1 MTKRAANRLLLEK
14 SPYLLQHAYNPVDW
28 YPWGAAAFAKA
39 QREEKPVF
47 LSIGYST
54 CHWCHVMERE
64 SFEDPE
70 VAKLLNETFVCIKVD
85 REERPD
91 IDRIYMRVCQ
101 LMTGSGG
108 WPLTILLLPDKRP
121 FFAATYIPRESRFG
135 RRGMMELIPRVKEV
149 WLTRRDELYHS
160 AEKSLSILRRGA
172 AEAGLDQGE
181 ELDATTVDAAYL
193 ALLDT
198 FDEQDGGFGRAP
210 KFPSPHRLS
219 FLLRYWKRTGKEKAL
234 RMVEQTLEAMRLG
247 GIYDHIGF
255 GFHRYSTDREWR
267 VPHFEKMLYD
277 QAMLAI
283 AYVEA
288 YQATGK
294 KEYKDT
300 AYEIFTYVLRD
311 MTRPGGGFYSAED
324 ADVEGKEGKF
334 YLWTDDEIRQRLPKD
349 EAELVIDVLNVEKNG
364 NFEEESTRR
373 KTGKNI
379 LHLTKSLRK
388 LADDQNVPLA
398 ELKEAWENARVTLFT
413 ARERRVHPRKDDKI
427 LADWNGL
434 MIAALAKASQA
445 FNARQYADAAT
456 EAVQFIFE
464 NMQDSQGRLC
474 HRYRDGEAA
483 IPAFLNDYTFLVW
496 GLVELYET
504 TFNGKYLQYAIS
516 LNDEM
521 IHRFWDEQQGGFY
534 FTADDAENVLVRD
547 KESYDGAYP
556 SGNAVATLNLLRL
569 ARMTG
574 NTEYEAKAAQ
584 ILQAFAASISQAPA
598 AHSYLMMALDFIRGP
613 SYEVVVVGDRRN
625 EDTNN
630 MLNAVKRRFIPNKV
644 VLFRPAHGEHSE
656 IARYAEF
663 TSGLSSI
670 EGKATA
676 YVCQNYACH
685 LPTTNIDEML
695 RLLDSTA

>member
-1 MTKRAANRLLLEK
+1 MTRRAANRLLLEK

-28 YPWGAAAFAKA
+28 HPWGAAAFAKA

-70 VAKLLNETFVCIKVD
+70 VAQLLNEAFVCIKVD

-121 FFAATYIPRESRFG
+121 FFAATYISRESRFG
-135 RRGMMELIPRVKEV
+135 RMGMRELIARVKEI
-149 WLTRRDELYHS
+149 WSTRREDLDRA
-160 AEKSLSILRRGA
+160 AEKSLSVLQRGA
-172 AEAGLDQGE
+172 AESDFAHQED
-181 ELDATTVDAAYL
+181 LDATTVDAAYL
-193 ALLDT
+193 ALVDT
-198 FDEQDGGFGRAP
+198 FDERYGGFGRAP

-219 FLLRYWKRTGKEKAL
+219 FLLRYWKRTGKDQAR
-234 RMVEQTLEAMRLG
+234 RMVEQTLEAMRGG
-247 GIYDHIGF
+247 GIYDHVGF
-255 GFHRYSTDREWR
+255 GFHRYATDRQWR

-288 YQATGK
+288 YQALGK
-294 KEYKDT
+294 EEDKET
-300 AYEIFTYVLRD
+300 ACEILTYVLRD
-311 MTRPGGGFYSAED
+311 MTDPAGGFYSAED
-324 ADVEGKEGKF
+324 ADVAGEEGQF
-334 YLWTDDEIRQRLPKD
+334 YLWTDDEIRQWLSTD
-349 EAELVIDVLNVEKNG
+349 QADLVMDIFNIEKHG

-379 LHLTKSLRK
+379 LHRTTPLKN
-388 LADDQNVPLA
+388 LADEQNVSLA
-398 ELKEAWENARVTLFT
+398 EVTAAWERARRTLFT
-413 ARERRVHPRKDDKI
+413 ARERRAHPRKDDKI

-434 MIAALAKASQA
+434 MIAALAKASRIV
-445 FNARQYADAAT
+445 NEKTYVDAAT
-456 EAVQFIFE
+456 GAVQFIIE
-464 NMQDSQGRLC
+464 HMRDSEGRLW

-483 IPAFLNDYTFLVW
+483 IPGFLNDYAFLAW
-496 GLVELYET
+496 GLIELYET
-504 TFNGKYLQYAIS
+504 TFDVTYLQHAIS
-516 LNDEM
+516 LTDEM
-521 IHRFWDEQQGGFY
+521 IHRFWDDEQGGFY
-534 FTADDAENVLVRD
+534 FTADDGENVLVRD
-547 KESYDGAYP
+547 KEMYDGAYP
-556 SGNAVATLNLLRL
+556 SGNAVAALNLLRL

-574 NTEYEAKAAQ
+574 NPEYEAKADQ
-584 ILQAFAASISQAPA
+584 ILRTFAASVSRAPA

-613 SYEVVVVGDRRN
+613 SYEVVVVGDRGQ

-630 MLNAVKRRFIPNKV
+630 MLNALKRLFIPNKV
-644 VLFRPAHGEHSE
+644 VLFRPAHEERPE
-656 IARYAEF
+656 IVRYAEF
-663 TSGLSSI
+663 TSEYASI

-676 YVCQNYACH
+676 YVCRNYACH

-695 RLLDSTA
+695 RLLDAMA